1 MDSPRTNLMP
11 IGAPQD
17 RGVKL
22 AGTGLSVP
30 ETKLTNAALEKVM
43 DTSDEWIL
51 KRTGISERRRINP
64 GDGQSAST
72 LGAAALSAAVADAGL
87 TGDQL
92 DMVICGTVSAE
103 MVCPSTS
110 CQIINAVGANGA
122 AAVDVGAACCG
133 FLYALNLAYAQV
145 RSGQYQR
152 VGVIGVDTLTETME
166 YTTRGRGTA
175 ILFGDGAGA
184 AVLSACDDP

>member
-1 MDSPRTNLMP
+1 MP